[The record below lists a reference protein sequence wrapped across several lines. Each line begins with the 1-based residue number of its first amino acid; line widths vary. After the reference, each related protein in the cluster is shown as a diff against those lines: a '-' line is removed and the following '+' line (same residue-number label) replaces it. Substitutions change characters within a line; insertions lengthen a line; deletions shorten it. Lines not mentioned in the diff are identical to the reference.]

1 MEVTYRLLRSCDLS
15 NPQTLKVVADSERCE
30 CEELSARP
38 ETKKRR
44 PDESLAGR
52 RIAGLLSGKDS
63 LE

>member
-1 MEVTYRLLRSCDLS
+1 MEVTYRLLTSCDVG

-30 CEELSARP
+30 WEELSARP

-44 PDESLAGR
+44 PDERLAGR